1 MYLKHIVKRFFIVH
15 PHEKCDSNGYYNNM
29 IYPHSHSKILLKISP
44 LSFFSATYG
53 LYKNVPHLAI
63 VPCSIGITSQLY
75 WKNPIHN
82 CYMRYIDICT
92 VGCGLSYQIYYS
104 FYSDATLLY
113 ITTVSIGLLFY
124 PISNMYI
131 RKNSWISVYLYSF
144 LHIFGNI
151 SNVILYSSKFTK

>member
-1 MYLKHIVKRFFIVH
+1 MYLENIVKRFLIVH

-29 IYPHSHSKILLKISP
+29 IYPHSHFKILVVTSK

-63 VPCSIGITSQLY
+63 VPYSVGITSHLY
-75 WKNPIHN
+75 WKKPIYN
-82 CYMRYIDICT
+82 CYIRYIDICT
-92 VGCGLSYQIYYS
+92 VVCGYSYHIYYS

-113 ITTVSIGLLFY
+113 LFTFIIAASFY

-151 SNVILYSSKFTK
+151 SNVILYSSNFTK